1 MTLYHINKYFPK
13 GHIFDTSANGTISS
27 DATSH
32 TITLQ
37 QSNTSAQ
44 FASVYFNVLRS
55 NAVQTAK
62 TIKKSRYVNLDTD
75 THSAGANGP
84 WSLGVAD
91 VFKLEAVYLGSTA
104 GVTTSDQDVTS
115 HFVLDNGQKDDMYDI
130 AKLVKKSGSQLTVAN
145 KGILVKFSFFERDT
159 SQGIGFLSVDSYAV
173 NDSVESATT
182 IKTFEALSTHQ
193 LQQVSHM
200 SYVTL

>member
-1 MTLYHINKYFPK
+1 MTLYHINKYLPK

-44 FASVYFNVLRS
+44 FTASVYFNVLRS

-62 TIKKSRYVNLDTD
+62 TIKKSRYVNINTD
-75 THSAGANGP
+75 THSAGANELG
-84 WSLGVAD
+84 LGVAD
-91 VFKLEAVYLGSTA
+91 VFKLEAVYLGNAT

-130 AKLVKKSGSQLTVAN
+130 AKLVKKSTV
-145 KGILVKFSFFERDT
+145 L
-159 SQGIGFLSVDSYAV
+159 L
-173 NDSVESATT
+173 
-182 IKTFEALSTHQ
+182 L
-193 LQQVSHM
+193 
-200 SYVTL
+200 